1 MKSAVCDR
9 DGYNSTHPALPA
21 YQVNGEILSLVEGSM
36 EVSALPVLRPLRL
49 GELLDQAVRLYRR
62 NFLSFVGMIALG
74 YIPYAVIQVASSALS
89 VYSAQDIRTD
99 PQSIF
104 TSAPYWLSILGSL
117 FSVLIYVIFVGG
129 LGTAALTNAIS
140 RNYLGQKTGILD
152 TYRQLGSS
160 WVKLLLTLLLFSLL
174 GVVAFIWT
182 MVPCVGWVTGPGL
195 LVFMGGVVGQLIAPI
210 VVVEKLDGNQAI
222 SRAWHLARRR
232 FWWLV
237 GFAVVFYLFNLLVVS
252 GPTALIS
259 YFAAMLLG
267 QGGALQGASLIS
279 TLISSVAGS
288 LIYLLV
294 LPIQLT
300 AWTLVYFDLRVRTE
314 GFDLALLTLNP
325 SENAITDMASLPTT
339 APTQGWL
346 NGEDIGKFVAITL
359 VIGGI
364 YALLA
369 GLLAVIVSSLG
380 SRGGL

>member
-1 MKSAVCDR
+1 MNV
-9 DGYNSTHPALPA
+9 P
-21 YQVNGEILSLVEGSM
+21 V
-36 EVSALPVLRPLRL
+36 LPVLRPLRL

-74 YIPYAVIQVASSALS
+74 YIPYAVIQIAASALS
-89 VYSAQDIRTD
+89 IYSTQNIGAS
-99 PQSIF
+99 PQALY
-104 TSAPYWLSILGSL
+104 TSVPYWLSILGSL
-117 FSVLIYVIFVGG
+117 LSGLVYVVFVSG

-140 RNYLGQKTGILD
+140 RNYLGQKTSILEA
-152 TYRQLGSS
+152 YQQLGSS
-160 WVKLLLTLLLFSLL
+160 WVQLLLTLLLFSLL
-174 GVVAFIWT
+174 AVVAFIW
-182 MVPCVGWVTGPGL
+182 MIIPCVGWLTGPGL
-195 LVFMGGVVGQLIAPI
+195 LVFLGGVVAQIIPPI
-210 VVVEKLDGNQAI
+210 VVIEKTNGIEAM

-237 GFAVVFYLFNLLVVS
+237 GFAVIFYLFNLLVVS

-259 YFAAMLLG
+259 YFAAILLR
-267 QGGALQGASLIS
+267 QGGILQNASMLS

-325 SENAITDMASLPTT
+325 SEDAITDMASLPTT

-346 NGEDIGKFVAITL
+346 TGEDVGKFVVITL
-359 VIGGI
+359 VIGGL
-364 YALLA
+364 YALLF
-369 GLLAVIVSSLG
+369 GLLAVLGAGLSLF
-380 SRGGL
+380 RGL

>member
-1 MKSAVCDR
+1 
-9 DGYNSTHPALPA
+9 
-21 YQVNGEILSLVEGSM
+21 M
-36 EVSALPVLRPLRL
+36 EVSALPILRPLRL

-89 VYSAQDIRTD
+89 IYGTQDIRAN
-99 PQSIF
+99 PQNIL
-104 TSAPYWLSILGSL
+104 TSAPYWLSILGML
-117 FSVLIYVIFVGG
+117 VSVLIYVIFVSG
-129 LGTAALTNAIS
+129 LGTAALTNAVS
-140 RNYLGQKTGILD
+140 RNYLGQKTGIVEA
-152 TYRQLGSS
+152 YRQLGSS
-160 WVKLLLTLLLFSLL
+160 WVNLLITLLLFSLL
-174 GVVAFIWT
+174 AVVAFIW
-182 MVPCVGWVTGPGL
+182 MIIPCVGWLTGPGL
-195 LVFMGGVVGQLIAPI
+195 LIFLAGVVGQIIPPI
-210 VVVEKLDGNQAI
+210 VVIEKTNGIEAI
-222 SRAWHLARRR
+222 SRAWNLARRR

-237 GFAVVFYLFNLLVVS
+237 GFAVIFYLFNLLVVS

-259 YFAAMLLG
+259 YFAAILLR
-267 QGGALQGASLIS
+267 QGGILQNASMLS

-314 GFDLALLTLNP
+314 GFDLALLTLDP
-325 SENAITDMASLPTT
+325 SENAITDMASLPTI